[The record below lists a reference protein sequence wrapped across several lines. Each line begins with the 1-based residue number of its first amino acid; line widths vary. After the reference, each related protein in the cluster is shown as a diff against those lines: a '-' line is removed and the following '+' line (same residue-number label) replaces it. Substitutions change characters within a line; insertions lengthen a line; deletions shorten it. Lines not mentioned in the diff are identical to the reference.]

1 MKGST
6 MLLWSSA
13 RGHLNI
19 MHARACIMHAH
30 YESCVLGDVQRSAGE
45 KKVFC
50 LFSEA
55 FPD

>member
-30 YESCVLGDVQRSAGE
+30 YETCILGDVQRSAGD
-45 KKVFC
+45 KKSILSVQRS
-50 LFSEA
+50 FS
-55 FPD
+55 

>member
-19 MHARACIMHAH
+19 MHAH
-30 YESCVLGDVQRSAGE
+30 YEPCILGDVQRSAGE
-45 KKVFC
+45 KEVFC